1 MTVNVGLYARVSTQE
16 QTLENQWIILDKYI
30 AQHPDYN
37 VVDRYSD
44 KASGSKQNR
53 PGLDRMMADARAG
66 KLDLII
72 ATKLD
77 RMARSLLNLKK
88 ICIELEERGIGLKFA
103 EQPSID
109 TTTPVGRFMNDILGA
124 VAELELEMIH
134 ERTMDG
140 LARAR
145 KEGKT
150 LGRPSTVL
158 SDYQINKAKEI
169 LIANPDISQ
178 RQFADQFIGISRKQL
193 IRELRTLGIWTK

>member
-1 MTVNVGLYARVSTQE
+1 MTINVGLYARVSTLE
-16 QTLENQWIILDKYI
+16 QTLDNQWLVLDKYV
-30 AQHPDYN
+30 AQHPDWI

-44 KASGSKQNR
+44 KASGSKQKR
-53 PGLDRMMADARAG
+53 PGLDRMMDDVRAG
-66 KLDLII
+66 KLELIV

-124 VAELELEMIH
+124 VAELELELIH
-134 ERTMDG
+134 ERTKDG
-140 LARAR
+140 LERAR

-150 LGRPSTVL
+150 LGRPKTVL

-169 LIANPDISQ
+169 LLANPDISQ
-178 RQFADQFIGISRKQL
+178 RQFADQFIGIGRKQL
-193 IRELRTLGIWTK
+193 INELRALGIWTK